1 MNIGIG
7 IVDNSSQEN
16 FHNCWNSIPTNYIDN
31 CWVVSNTHNKISTK
45 NILRYNKEASIASLY
60 NKILSKFRCNDID
73 YIFIINT
80 LTNITSET
88 LFEDTIKKAHEFGTW
103 IITGLGKDAIFI
115 EEDEKNISLSLTPE
129 LNNNFIFLHK
139 NIIKKLGYF
148 REQYLNQ
155 DGLEMLDYVMRARE
169 LKLYPPYP
177 FNPCVDHIKINNN
190 IRSRDEKLDKISYGY
205 FQHLHQ
211 YIPGYNDP
219 SGVTQDQLFNFMEYM
234 QKNYSKS
241 I

>member
-7 IVDNSSQEN
+7 IVDNSTREN
-16 FHNCWNSIPTNYIDN
+16 FDNCWNSFPEKYKDN
-31 CWVVSNTHNKISTK
+31 CLVVSSTYNRISTK
-45 NILRYNKEASIASLY
+45 NILRYGKDVSVASLY
-60 NKILSKFRCNDID
+60 NKILSKFRCDNKD
-73 YIFIINT
+73 YIFIVNT

-88 LFEDTIKKAHEFGTW
+88 IFEDTIKKAHVFGTW
-103 IITGLGKDAIFI
+103 LITGLGRDAIFI

-155 DGLEMLDYVMRARE
+155 DGLETLDYIMRARE

-177 FNPCVDHIKINNN
+177 FNPCVDHIKINNTDTPRN
-190 IRSRDEKLDKISYGY
+190 EKIDNISYGN
-205 FQHLHQ
+205 FQHFHK
-211 YIPGYNDP
+211 YVPGYNDP
-219 SGVTQDQLFNFMEYM
+219 AGVTQDQLFNFMEYM